1 MSFLVCLIMTI
12 GPTDELPHDGARVE
26 EWLFAAWSP
35 DGSVGVVS
43 GHRLLGR
50 TAWYW
55 AALVERGRPLMH
67 LTEWDVTVRPDRF
80 VVKAPELWAEHH
92 CDDALRQWSIGNEAY
107 AVAIDDADDALGLGY
122 GSPTPTAFDLEWYAV
137 EGVRDITDGYEQVG
151 VVHGD
156 VEVLGRRTVTLV
168 EVPARRWHRW
178 TGLDVLA
185 PVALDRAVAH
195 TGLRAPFAF
204 PDGSVADWVLTPAGW
219 KERGVAHS
227 TGS

>member
-1 MSFLVCLIMTI
+1 MVAT
-12 GPTDELPHDGARVE
+12 PTDELVHQGARIE
-26 EWLFAAWSP
+26 EWLFTAWSP

-55 AALVERGRPLMH
+55 AALVVAGEPLMH
-67 LTEWDVTVRPDRF
+67 LTEWEVKVRPDRF

-107 AVAIDDADDALGLGY
+107 AVAIDDPDDALGLGY
-122 GSPTPTAFDLEWYAV
+122 GAPTPTAFDLEWYATEPPNDV
-137 EGVRDITDGYEQVG
+137 TDGYEQVG

-156 VEVLGRRTVTLV
+156 VEVLGRRTVALA
-168 EVPARRWHRW
+168 EVPAHRWHRW
-178 TGLDVLA
+178 TSGDVLQ
-185 PVALDRAVAH
+185 PVRLDRAIAH

-204 PDGSVADWVLTPAGW
+204 PDGSAADWVLTPQGW
-219 KERGVAHS
+219 RERGASPPRRGVPHS
-227 TGS
+227 TT